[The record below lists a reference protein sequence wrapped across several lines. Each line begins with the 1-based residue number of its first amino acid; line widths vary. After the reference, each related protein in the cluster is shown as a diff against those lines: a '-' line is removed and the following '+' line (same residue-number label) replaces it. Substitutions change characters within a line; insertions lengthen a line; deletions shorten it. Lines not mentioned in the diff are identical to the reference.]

1 MEARIAGYREA
12 LFVWSGS
19 IEPTLVQRL
28 ETGDESEVGRMIE
41 TLKPEAIIGAN
52 DRTAGQFMQSLIRLN
67 YQVPKDVRIAG
78 IDDVGYAS
86 LLPVPLTTVHQPCRE
101 IGAAAVDAMLQ
112 RVARPD
118 MPVRDIL
125 LDCKL
130 VVRIPA
136 ELNCLPRAPEDSPS
150 FVDGTS
156 HAAASVLCLASLE
169 TFKDL

>member
-1 MEARIAGYREA
+1 MGLFVVLRRKEAAERALGTVGPRNAILVGRELGCRRITFAAYSNSASTVEARIAGYREA

-28 ETGDESEVGRMIE
+28 ETGDESEVGRMME

-86 LLPVPLTTVHQPCRE
+86 LLPVPYIRA
-101 IGAAAVDAMLQ
+101 G
-112 RVARPD
+112 VAGRN
-118 MPVRDIL
+118 V
-125 LDCKL
+125 CW
-130 VVRIPA
+130 
-136 ELNCLPRAPEDSPS
+136 
-150 FVDGTS
+150 
-156 HAAASVLCLASLE
+156 
-169 TFKDL
+169 